1 MKLRQKPKYFMVSC
15 KNTVCTVHMVYKYV
29 HTVGYWYLFREK
41 RDSKIPRYT
50 PLNSLLG
57 GTINI
62 QGEKTQGP

>member
-41 RDSKIPRYT
+41 KGFENPTLYSLEQFAWRYY
-50 PLNSLLG
+50 
-57 GTINI
+57 
-62 QGEKTQGP
+62 K